1 MLGQQKQLS
10 GMHLTLGALSYTRR
24 NATTGATQV
33 FFASFSLT
41 QLSFSRPARHIVKI
55 ANLGALGALL
65 VHCYFEATVKDCA
78 IEQLK
83 HGLKSMATILT
94 I

>member
-41 QLSFSRPARHIVKI
+41 QLSFSRPVP
-55 ANLGALGALL
+55 
-65 VHCYFEATVKDCA
+65 HC
-78 IEQLK
+78 
-83 HGLKSMATILT
+83 
-94 I
+94 

>member
-33 FFASFSLT
+33 FF
-41 QLSFSRPARHIVKI
+41 QRHIVKM

-65 VHCYFEATVKDCA
+65 A
-78 IEQLK
+78 QL
-83 HGLKSMATILT
+83 LF
-94 I
+94 

>member
-33 FFASFSLT
+33 FFLVSAWRSYHFPV
-41 QLSFSRPARHIVKI
+41 QRHIVKM

-65 VHCYFEATVKDCA
+65 AHCYFEATVNDCA

-83 HGLKSMATILT
+83 HGLKSMGTILT